1 MAEKG
6 QNYAGNVENIG
17 LEIIFKKTGNI
28 NIFMDGIQT
37 DRAKV
42 RRM

>member
-1 MAEKG
+1 MAENG
-6 QNYAGNVENIG
+6 QNYAGNGENIG
-17 LEIIFKKTGNI
+17 LEMINKKTGNI
-28 NIFMDGIQT
+28 NIFMAGIHT